1 MIYGYNLFV
10 FAYIYFYLHKKAL
23 INAAWYV
30 SKLKKKKNLIK
41 VPSKVVF
48 HCLFILTSVSFL
60 VSYRTNGGDIL
71 VRDIEGYAN
80 ESLLLLLSLLKI
92 PLSSFLHF

>member
-30 SKLKKKKNLIK
+30 SKLKKKKKILLK
-41 VPSKVVF
+41 FLVK
-48 HCLFILTSVSFL
+48 LFFTVSLFLLPSVSW
-60 VSYRTNGGDIL
+60 
-71 VRDIEGYAN
+71 
-80 ESLLLLLSLLKI
+80 
-92 PLSSFLHF
+92 

>member
-30 SKLKKKKNLIK
+30 SKLKKKK
-41 VPSKVVF
+41 
-48 HCLFILTSVSFL
+48 ILLKFL
-60 VSYRTNGGDIL
+60 VKCFS
-71 VRDIEGYAN
+71 
-80 ESLLLLLSLLKI
+80 LSLYSYFCQFPGKL
-92 PLSSFLHF
+92 